1 MTTSLTLGGLT
12 PPPNNIRTQRQVS
25 PTTTKST
32 SPSKKVDEANQISAL
47 AIPIVKGL
55 KDGAIQAASYLTYT
69 IVPRALGALGEKH
82 GGAAGKF
89 YGTQLGLLATAALR
103 PLVEFAVDR
112 AISLVRKRLG
122 GSFDMDPNLEPE
134 KEERIRLFGVLG
146 AGPVTAMVRGIADA
160 LMHTGGIVESLRE
173 ASAMALATGAVN
185 TFFSTACTLYGQHP
199 GTGKPSKTPE
209 FTSQGYLTQG
219 IGYLT
224 ADILNVGRNA
234 GNIRNHCV
242 PHIEKIVADSVQTQF
257 VNGVLREAGQR
268 LSKALMGEKPQAPAA
283 LRDDN
288 VQVPLAASTLS
299 DDKDDDSIYYDA
311 VEDLGRPASFPPEA
325 KPSADTILD
334 IGQGATHLELYT
346 TV

>member
-1 MTTSLTLGGLT
+1 
-12 PPPNNIRTQRQVS
+12 
-25 PTTTKST
+25 
-32 SPSKKVDEANQISAL
+32 
-47 AIPIVKGL
+47 
-55 KDGAIQAASYLTYT
+55 
-69 IVPRALGALGEKH
+69 
-82 GGAAGKF
+82 
-89 YGTQLGLLATAALR
+89 
-103 PLVEFAVDR
+103 
-112 AISLVRKRLG
+112 
-122 GSFDMDPNLEPE
+122 
-134 KEERIRLFGVLG
+134 
-146 AGPVTAMVRGIADA
+146 VTAMVRGIADA